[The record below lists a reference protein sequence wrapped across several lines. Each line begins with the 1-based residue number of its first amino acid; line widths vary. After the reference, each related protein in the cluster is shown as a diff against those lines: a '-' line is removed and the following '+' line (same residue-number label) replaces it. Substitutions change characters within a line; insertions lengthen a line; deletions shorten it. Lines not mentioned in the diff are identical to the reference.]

1 MLGNGIVHGMHNPAT
16 VWSSDTSLRFDGV
29 NDHAKFPLAKATSDT
44 NRLANSMH
52 ISLWLNVRGLES
64 SVDPTIFMLN
74 EDAVDEAYLMV
85 WYDTSAGQ
93 IKVTRTDTEGLNPV
107 TLSHGYV
114 EGLIVGSFTNIHVE
128 VRDDA
133 MTIHTLSSDGSSA
146 STGAGSGEWDDGKV
160 MTIWLGSNLA
170 GGNGPLDGRISN
182 LAVWRSVEAPDSIE
196 VADVFNNG
204 EPKNELETTNASLF
218 LYYTASEKNF
228 EDNGVS
234 HIVTYTQHED
244 KKMVLSGAFITD
256 NG

>member
-16 VWSSDTSLRFDGV
+16 VWSSDTSLFFDGV

-44 NRLANSMH
+44 NRLANSIH
-52 ISLWLNVRGLES
+52 ISLWLNVGSLDA

-74 EDAVDEAYLMV
+74 EDASDEAYLMV
-85 WYDTSAGQ
+85 WYDTSAEQ
-93 IKVTRTDTEGLNPV
+93 IKVTRTDTAGSNPV
-107 TLSHGYV
+107 TVSHGYV
-114 EGLIVGSFTNIHVE
+114 GELIVGSFTNIHVK
-128 VRDDA
+128 VLDDA
-133 MTIHTLSSDGSSA
+133 MTITTTGSSGVSA
-146 STGAGSGEWDDGKV
+146 TTGAGSGEWDDGKV

-182 LAVWRSVEAPDSIE
+182 LAVWRSVDTGTIE
-196 VADVFNNG
+196 VTDVFNNG

-228 EDNGVS
+228 EDSGVS
-234 HIVTYTQHED
+234 HVVTYTQHED